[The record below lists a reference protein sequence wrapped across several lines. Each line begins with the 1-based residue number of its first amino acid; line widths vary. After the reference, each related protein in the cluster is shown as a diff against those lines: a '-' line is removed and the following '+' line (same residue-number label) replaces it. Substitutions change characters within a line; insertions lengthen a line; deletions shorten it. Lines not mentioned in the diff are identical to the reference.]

1 MSFIFLD
8 YLYELPNATSGID
21 EIAKQTINA
30 VPQLATFLLV
40 FLWFVVFLGG
50 VIRQNLRTGSAD
62 YAAWSVAASLSTF
75 MAVLIMSV
83 SSGFIKL
90 DYLIVVVVITIFSF
104 VWLALDK
111 RGNEM

>member
-1 MSFIFLD
+1 MA

-21 EIAKQTINA
+21 EIAKQTITA
-30 VPQLATFLLV
+30 VPSLAPMLLV

-50 VIRQNLRTGSAD
+50 TIRQNLRTGSAD
-62 YAAWSVAASLSTF
+62 YAAWSVASSLATF
-75 MAVLIMSV
+75 MAALVFSISQ
-83 SSGFIKL
+83 GFINL
-90 DYLIVVVVITIFSF
+90 DLLVVVTVVTIFSF

>member
-1 MSFIFLD
+1 MTD

-21 EIAKQTINA
+21 EMAKQTIQS
-30 VPQLATFLLV
+30 VPFLAPFLLV

-50 VIRQNLRTGSAD
+50 VIRQNARNGSAD
-62 YAAWSVAASLSTF
+62 YPAWAVTASLATF
-75 MAVLIMSV
+75 MAALIMSV
-83 SSGFIKL
+83 SSGFINL
-90 DYLIVVVVITIFSF
+90 DYLVIVVVVTIFSF